1 MKTFNASDL
10 AHKRTEIF
18 EAAKADGAILQR
30 KNTNGAVLDEFVMVC
45 AQKIADIKADAIDDV
60 LDNCAWHHNREFI
73 KCDDIIKYAESL
85 RNK

>member
-30 KNTNGAVLDEFVMVC
+30 KNTNGDVLDEFILIPS
-45 AQKIADIKADAIDDV
+45 AT
-60 LDNCAWHHNREFI
+60 
-73 KCDDIIKYAESL
+73 IIKGRSL
-85 RNK
+85 GHSTSY

>member
-30 KNTNGAVLDEFVMVC
+30 KNTNGEVLDEFIIC
-45 AQKIADIKADAIDDV
+45 STKAVDEVFAS
-60 LDNCAWHHNREFI
+60 
-73 KCDDIIKYAESL
+73 SL
-85 RNK
+85 SQRSIRPSLAPCFSDGRHEIE